1 MFSLMAGHRGDPPD
15 DRLQAALE
23 IAQAAFNEARDAF
36 RQLEAEHAKY
46 QYGVLG
52 GRLHALGEALSDVRA
67 LAVARRREITQHP
80 DPEDSTRG
88 PN

>member
-1 MFSLMAGHRGDPPD
+1 MAGHRGDPPD

-23 IAQAAFNEARDAF
+23 TAQAAFDEAREAF
-36 RQLEAEHAKY
+36 RQLEADHAMY

-52 GRLHALGEALSDVRA
+52 GRLHALGEALSEVRA
-67 LAVARRREITQHP
+67 LAVARHRDITQHP
-80 DPEDSTRG
+80 DRGDSTQG